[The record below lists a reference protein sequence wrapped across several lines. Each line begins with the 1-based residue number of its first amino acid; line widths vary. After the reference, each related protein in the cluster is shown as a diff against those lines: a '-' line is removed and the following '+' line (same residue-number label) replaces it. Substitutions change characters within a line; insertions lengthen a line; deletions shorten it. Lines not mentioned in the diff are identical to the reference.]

1 MAAAGHISLMV
12 FVHYINLQKRVY
24 DVSTIYIYAHTYINS
39 NQGGVLVW
47 NYVVGTSCHT
57 RLCQVPHIKLAS
69 WHGDTHVAPFGFQP
83 WTCFYSVYAY
93 IYMGMC
99 VDLSWMRP
107 DVTGTHWFVQSFCLC
122 SFVERIC
129 MYIYLCICFQEKY
142 LHVFMYQGMYLGF
155 SVEFTTMHVEINM
168 PDRSGAFDWDLEVCQ
183 GFLPGWHRGRAV
195 RLPVPS
201 FESALESR
209 PQKIGVLVIYV
220 MLGFCS
226 SIYVYGGLFCV
237 ISALPFK
244 P

>member
-93 IYMGMC
+93 IWEC
-99 VDLSWMRP
+99 VWIFLEWGLMWQVHTDLCKAFACAVLWKESACTYTS
-107 DVTGTHWFVQSFCLC
+107 VSVFKK
-122 SFVERIC
+122 
-129 MYIYLCICFQEKY
+129 KY
-142 LHVFMYQGMYLGF
+142 LHVVMYQGMYLGF